1 MNSYIYLDHA
11 ATSPMNGQVIEA
23 MTTAMQEV
31 FGNASSIHKAGR
43 EARKYLDDAREL
55 LAKSIGAQAGEIIFT
70 SGGTEADNMAIL
82 GTVYARANEGK
93 HIITTQVEH
102 HAVLHTCE
110 KLERDG
116 FEVTYLPV
124 DQKGREA
131 IEHV

>member
-82 GTVYARANEGK
+82 GTVYARARKENTSLQRK
-93 HIITTQVEH
+93 
-102 HAVLHTCE
+102 
-110 KLERDG
+110 
-116 FEVTYLPV
+116 
-124 DQKGREA
+124 
-131 IEHV
+131 